1 LDATTLMTLSPLLAA
16 SPVIQVHTWLAVLA
30 FVIGAFQ
37 LLGPKGTVPHRVAGW
52 AWVLLLGVVAISS
65 FWIHSLRVFGPFSPI
80 HALSVVTLL
89 SLPIAVVAA
98 RRGKIG
104 RHATVMRL
112 LFFGALL
119 IAGAFTFVPGR
130 VMHAVAF
137 AG

>member
-1 LDATTLMTLSPLLAA
+1 M
-16 SPVIQVHTWLAVLA
+16 
-30 FVIGAFQ
+30 
-37 LLGPKGTVPHRVAGW
+37 
-52 AWVLLLGVVAISS
+52 LLLGAVAISS

-80 HALSVVTLL
+80 HALSVITLL

-130 VMHAVAF
+130 VTHAMAF